1 MLNLIG
7 FISENKTKQNFA
19 AEIGTHLVFCYKV
32 LVSYWRINSPMSSC
46 IAQLLYAQVHC
57 VSHSMLSHCRKK
69 SLSESRVSCTL
80 KNSRMNNERDPTNG
94 IKGRTAASSKAW
106 RLNWMVPF
114 HPVFFQ
120 KY

>member
-32 LVSYWRINSPMSSC
+32 LVSYWRTDSPMGLC
-46 IAQLLYAQVHC
+46 TAWLLYAQVQC

-69 SLSESRVSCTL
+69 KSL
-80 KNSRMNNERDPTNG
+80 
-94 IKGRTAASSKAW
+94 
-106 RLNWMVPF
+106 
-114 HPVFFQ
+114 
-120 KY
+120 